1 MIFHYG
7 GKYKSEK
14 DLEDKGRVH
23 DNATPFREP
32 DLKVFAV
39 IANGGSILILAV
51 LVAALWIIA
60 KPDLRSLGIQ
70 MGIAAFISI
79 LLLLPH
85 EFLHAICFKE
95 DVYLYRRYPG
105 SKLQRNIRMSIG
117 PAVAAG
123 LCGNTDCINTL
134 YPF

>member
-70 MGIAAFISI
+70 MGIAAFTKKMCTCISI
-79 LLLLPH
+79 RKQCWHLSMVQ
-85 EFLHAICFKE
+85 K
-95 DVYLYRRYPG
+95 V
-105 SKLQRNIRMSIG
+105 
-117 PAVAAG
+117 
-123 LCGNTDCINTL
+123 
-134 YPF
+134 